1 MKDNHAIANL
11 KEKREEFIAFNN
23 SSFNVPDHLKDK
35 TVPELK
41 AITQE
46 QQFPFW
52 VMCLNVL
59 GDLNVGTVI
68 RSSHLFGAEKV
79 VVFGR
84 RRIDNRGLV
93 GAANYTDVEKV
104 WGIKEGTDEIDTE
117 LFQNFCSSNR
127 VFPVFVEQGGDN
139 VYEFDWESLM
149 RGCIL
154 LGMKPMIVLGTEN
167 SGIPQDILDLEIPN
181 SIVSIPQ
188 RGVIRSM
195 NLSSAFSVVMSQMVG
210 KLGWY

>member
-1 MKDNHAIANL
+1 MNQFIANL
-11 KEKREEFIAFNN
+11 KEQRDEFIAVNN
-23 SSFNVPDHLKDK
+23 SSFNVLDQLKNK

-41 AITQE
+41 KITEE
-46 QQFPFW
+46 QQFSFW

-59 GDLNVGTVI
+59 GDLNIGTVI

-79 VVFGR
+79 VIFGR

-104 WGIKEGTDEIDTE
+104 WGVKEDSDEIDAE
-117 LFQNFCSSNR
+117 LFQNFCSTNR

-139 VYEFDWESLM
+139 VYDFDWESLM
-149 RGCIL
+149 RGCVL
-154 LGMKPMIVLGTEN
+154 FGMKPMIVLGTEN
-167 SGIPQDILDLEIPN
+167 SGIPQNILDLEIP
-181 SIVSIPQ
+181 SSVVSIPQ
-188 RGVIRSM
+188 RGCIRSF
-195 NLSSAFSVVMSQMVG
+195 NVSAAFSIVMSQMVG